1 MSFTQAAMAAVVTAA
16 VTAADNGTHNE
27 PNNPSDPI
35 KSTRNIYTQLVISSA
50 LGITAFLAFCLLR
63 PKWTELYAARR
74 RQRRAALH
82 LPELPDSFFGWIPVL
97 YRINEQQVLQSAG
110 LDAFVFLS
118 FLRFAIRFLSTV
130 FIFAVVV
137 LLPIHHSYTGKWGL
151 LDWDKDLDNNKDKK
165 KDFSKDPKYLS
176 AYVIFAY
183 IFSGLAVYMLL
194 QETKKIINIRQ
205 KYLGGQT
212 STTDRTIRLSGIPPE
227 LGTEEGIRKF
237 IEGLRIGKVES
248 ITLCR
253 NWSSLDHLI
262 EERVKVLRNLE
273 KAWVK
278 YLGYKRVKKAGDTLP
293 LRHQQPPNSTLFSED
308 DPLLSNEQEDS
319 YDHAGNRPTVRIWYG
334 RFKLQYRYVD
344 AIDYYEERLRRL
356 DEQIQDA
363 RQKEYPPTELA
374 FVTMKSIAAA
384 QMLVQAIL
392 DPHPM
397 QLLARL
403 APSPADVVWKNTYL
417 PRSRRMLQSWSVTIV
432 IGFLTVFWS
441 ALLFPIGT
449 LLQPET
455 LGKVFPR
462 LVEILKEHPLAMSL
476 VQTGLPTL
484 AFSLLTVAVP
494 YIYNWLSNHQG
505 MMSRGDIELS
515 VISKSFFFSFFNLF
529 VIFTVIGTATNFY
542 GLWEHLR
549 DRLKDAN
556 TIALALAKSL
566 EGLAPFYI
574 NLLILQGV
582 GLSPLRLLEFGSV
595 FMYPINFLSART
607 PRDFAELSAPPTFS
621 YGYSIPQT
629 ILILVICVVYSV
641 FPSSWLISF
650 FGLIY
655 FVLGH
660 FIYKYQLLYAMDH
673 RQHSTG
679 RAWPM
684 ICSRVLVG
692 LAVFQLAVA
701 GTLALKSV
709 ITLSLSVLP
718 LLGLTVWFSYYFTK
732 SYEPLTKFIAL
743 KSIYNDAVAT
753 SSGDLSPVDGNGGNN
768 SESASSTF
776 SPPLGLDRDSFPIR
790 LGPQVLGL
798 KLKKYI
804 NPSLI
809 LPLDSAW
816 LPGRNPMPELQ
827 EGFEY
832 YHQPSHG
839 YREARRDDED
849 LNNVAV

>member
-1 MSFTQAAMAAVVTAA
+1 MSLTRSAVAAA
-16 VTAADNGTHNE
+16 VTSVLAADNGTHDE
-27 PNNPSDPI
+27 PGPPMDPF
-35 KSTRNIYTQLVISSA
+35 KPQRSIYTQLVISLA

-82 LPELPDSFFGWIPVL
+82 LPELPDSFFGWIPIL
-97 YRINEQQVLQSAG
+97 YQITEEQVLQSAG

-118 FLRFAIRFLSTV
+118 FLRFGIRFLSTI

-151 LDWDKDLDNNKDKK
+151 LDWDKDIDDSKDGK

-176 AYVIFAY
+176 AYVIFTY
-183 IFSGLAVYMLL
+183 VFSGLAIYMLL

-227 LGTEEGIRKF
+227 LGSEESIREF
-237 IEGLRIGKVES
+237 IEGMRIGKVES

-253 NWSSLDHLI
+253 DWSSLDHLI
-262 EERVKVLRNLE
+262 EERLKVLRNLE

-308 DPLLSNEQEDS
+308 DERHRLLSENGQEDLHG
-319 YDHAGNRPTVRIWYG
+319 HAGERPMVRLWYG
-334 RFKLQYRYVD
+334 RLKLNYRKVD

-356 DEQIQDA
+356 DEQIQSA

-417 PRSRRMLQSWSVTIV
+417 PRSRRMFQSWSVTVV

-455 LGKVFPR
+455 LAKLSPR
-462 LVEILKEHPLAMSL
+462 LVEILKQHPLAMTL
-476 VQTGLPTL
+476 VSTGLPTL

-515 VISKSFFFSFFNLF
+515 VLSKSFFFSFFNLF

-549 DRLKDAN
+549 DTLRDAS
-556 TIALALAKSL
+556 TIASALAKSL

-574 NLLILQGV
+574 NLLILQGP

-595 FMYPINFLSART
+595 FMYPINFLTAKT

-641 FPSSWLISF
+641 FPSSWLICF

-655 FVLGH
+655 YALGH

-684 ICSRVLVG
+684 ICNRVLVG
-692 LAVFQLAVA
+692 VVVFQLAVA
-701 GTLALKSV
+701 GTLALRTA
-709 ITLSLSVLP
+709 ITLSVLIVP
-718 LLGLTVWFSYYFTK
+718 LLGATVWFSYFFTQ

-743 KSIYNDAVAT
+743 KSIYHDQP
-753 SSGDLSPVDGNGGNN
+753 SP
-768 SESASSTF
+768 SASPSPSSTI
-776 SPPLGLDRDSFPIR
+776 SPPLALDRDAFPIR
-790 LGPQVLGL
+790 LGGQVLGL
-798 KLKKYI
+798 KLKKYV
-804 NPSLI
+804 NPSFI

-832 YHQPSHG
+832 Y
-839 YREARRDDED
+839 ED
-849 LNNVAV
+849 PNSVAV

>member
-1 MSFTQAAMAAVVTAA
+1 
-16 VTAADNGTHNE
+16 
-27 PNNPSDPI
+27 
-35 KSTRNIYTQLVISSA
+35 
-50 LGITAFLAFCLLR
+50 
-63 PKWTELYAARR
+63 
-74 RQRRAALH
+74 
-82 LPELPDSFFGWIPVL
+82 
-97 YRINEQQVLQSAG
+97 
-110 LDAFVFLS
+110 
-118 FLRFAIRFLSTV
+118 
-130 FIFAVVV
+130 VVV

-151 LDWDKDLDNNKDKK
+151 LDWDKDLDNSKDKK

-176 AYVIFAY
+176 AYVVFAY

-227 LGTEEGIRKF
+227 MGTEESIRKF

-273 KAWVK
+273 KSWVK

-334 RFKLQYRYVD
+334 RFRLQYRNVD

-403 APSPADVVWKNTYL
+403 APSPADVVWKNTYM
-417 PRSRRMLQSWSVTIV
+417 PRSRRMLQSWSVTIA

-494 YIYNWLSNHQG
+494 YIYNWLANHQG
-505 MMSRGDIELS
+505 MISRGDIELS

-566 EGLAPFYI
+566 EGLAPFYT

-595 FMYPINFLSART
+595 LMYPINFLTART

-692 LAVFQLAVA
+692 LVVFQLAVA
-701 GTLALKSV
+701 GTLALRAA
-709 ITLSLSVLP
+709 ITLSLLAVP
-718 LLGLTVWFSYYFTK
+718 LLASTVWCSYYFTQF
-732 SYEPLTKFIAL
+732 YEPLTKFIAL
-743 KSIYNDAVAT
+743 KSIYNDAVAS
-753 SSGDLSPVDGNGGNN
+753 SSGDLSPVGEIGGNN

-776 SPPLGLDRDSFPIR
+776 SPPLGLDRDSLPVR
-790 LGPQVLGL
+790 VGNQVLGL
-798 KLKKYI
+798 KLRKYL

-809 LPLDSAW
+809 LPLESAW

-832 YHQPSHG
+832 FHVPSHG

-849 LNNVAV
+849 PNNVAV

>member
-1 MSFTQAAMAAVVTAA
+1 MSFTHSAIAAVVTTVAGP
-16 VTAADNGTHNE
+16 DNGTHDDE
-27 PNNPSDPI
+27 PGRNPGDPT
-35 KSTRNIYTQLVISSA
+35 SGQRDLYTQLVISLA
-50 LGITAFLAFCLLR
+50 LGIIAFLSFCLLR

-74 RQRRAALH
+74 RQRHAALH

-97 YRINEQQVLQSAG
+97 YRITEEQVLQSAG

-118 FLRFAIRFLSTV
+118 FFRFAIRFLSTV
-130 FIFAVVV
+130 LILAVVV
-137 LLPIHHSYTGKWGL
+137 LLPIHYSYTKKLGIP
-151 LDWDKDLDNNKDKK
+151 DWDKDIDTSKGGKK
-165 KDFSKDPKYLS
+165 KLVTDPTYLS
-176 AYVIFAY
+176 TYAIFTYV
-183 IFSGLAVYMLL
+183 FSGLAVYMLL
-194 QETKKIINIRQ
+194 QETKKIIHIRQ
-205 KYLGGQT
+205 NYLGGQT

-227 LGTEEGIRKF
+227 MGSEEKIREF

-253 NWSSLDHLI
+253 DWSALDRLI
-262 EERVKVLRNLE
+262 EERLKVLRNLE

-278 YLGYKRVKKAGDTLP
+278 YLGYKRVRKAGDALP

-308 DPLLSNEQEDS
+308 DERIRLLSESGHDDA
-319 YDHAGNRPTVRIWYG
+319 YDRAPTRPTVLIWYG
-334 RFKLQYRYVD
+334 PFKLRYRTID
-344 AIDYYEERLRRL
+344 AIDYYEERVRRL
-356 DEQIQDA
+356 DEQIQGA

-417 PRSRRMLQSWSVTIV
+417 SRSRRMLQSWSITV
-432 IGFLTVFWS
+432 IICFLTVFWTV
-441 ALLFPIGT
+441 LLVPVGS
-449 LLQPET
+449 LLQLET
-455 LGKVFPR
+455 LHKVLPHLADVLAR
-462 LVEILKEHPLAMSL
+462 HPLAKSL

-484 AFSLLTVAVP
+484 AISLLTVAVP
-494 YIYNWLSNHQG
+494 YLYSWFSNHQG

-549 DRLKDAN
+549 DTLKDAS
-556 TIALALAKSL
+556 TIASALASSL
-566 EGLAPFYI
+566 EGLTPFYI
-574 NLLILQGV
+574 NLIVLQGL
-582 GLSPLRLLEFGSV
+582 GLFPLRLLEFGSV
-595 FMYPINFLSART
+595 FMYPIHLLTART
-607 PRDFAELSAPPTFS
+607 PRDFAELSTPPTFS
-621 YGYSIPQT
+621 YALSIPQT

-641 FPSSWLISF
+641 FPSSWLICL
-650 FGLIY
+650 FGLVY
-655 FVLGH
+655 FTIGN

-684 ICSRVLVG
+684 ICNRFLVG
-692 LAVFQLAVA
+692 LVVFQLAMA
-701 GTLALKSV
+701 GTLALRTA
-709 ITLSLSVLP
+709 ITLSLLIVP
-718 LLGLTVWFSYYFTK
+718 LLGATVWFSYFFTQ

-743 KSIYNDAVAT
+743 KSIYRDQPNP
-753 SSGDLSPVDGNGGNN
+753 GDISP
-768 SESASSTF
+768 SPSSTF
-776 SPPLGLDRDSFPIR
+776 SPPLGLDRDIFPIR
-790 LGPQVLGL
+790 LGGQVLGL
-798 KLKKYI
+798 KLKKYV

-816 LPGRNPMPELQ
+816 LPGRNAMPELQ
-827 EGFEY
+827 QGFEY
-832 YHQPSHG
+832 Y
-839 YREARRDDED
+839 ED
-849 LNNVAV
+849 PNNVSV

>member
-1 MSFTQAAMAAVVTAA
+1 MSFTQSAMAVMVSTVTAA
-16 VTAADNGTHNE
+16 ENGTHDE
-27 PNNPSDPI
+27 PGNLGDPT
-35 KSTRNIYTQLVISSA
+35 KGQRSIYTQLVISMA
-50 LGITAFLAFCLLR
+50 LGITTFLAFCLLR

-97 YRINEQQVLQSAG
+97 YRINEEQVLQSAG

-130 FIFAVVV
+130 LFFAVVV
-137 LLPIHHSYTGKWGL
+137 LLPIHHRYTGKWGL
-151 LDWDKDLDNNKDKK
+151 LDWDKDIDTSKDKK
-165 KDFSKDPKYLS
+165 KDFSKDPMYLS
-176 AYVIFAY
+176 AYVIFTY
-183 IFSGLAVYMLL
+183 VFSGLAVYMLL
-194 QETKKIINIRQ
+194 KETKKIINIRQ
-205 KYLGGQT
+205 KYLGSQT

-227 LGTEEGIRKF
+227 LGSEESIREF
-237 IEGLRIGKVES
+237 IEGMRIGKVES
-248 ITLCR
+248 VTLCR

-262 EERVKVLRNLE
+262 EERLKVLRNLE
-273 KAWVK
+273 RAWVK

-293 LRHQQPPNSTLFSED
+293 LRHQQPPDSTLFSEED
-308 DPLLSNEQEDS
+308 ERSRLLLENGQEES

-334 RFKLQYRYVD
+334 RFKLKYRKVD

-374 FVTMKSIAAA
+374 FVTMKSTAAA

-403 APSPADVVWKNTYL
+403 APSPADVVWENTYM
-417 PRSRRMLQSWSVTIV
+417 PRSRRMLQSWSVTVV

-455 LGKVFPR
+455 LGKVLPR
-462 LVEILKEHPLAMSL
+462 LVEILKQHPLAMTL
-476 VQTGLPTL
+476 VSTGLPTL

-549 DRLKDAN
+549 DTLRDASS
-556 TIALALAKSL
+556 IASALAKSL

-574 NLLILQGV
+574 NLLILQGP

-595 FMYPINFLSART
+595 FMYPINFLAART

-641 FPSSWLISF
+641 FPSSWLICF

-684 ICSRVLVG
+684 ICNRVLVG
-692 LAVFQLAVA
+692 VVVFQLAVA
-701 GTLALKSV
+701 GTLALRTA
-709 ITLSLSVLP
+709 ITLSVLIVP
-718 LLGLTVWFSYYFTK
+718 LLGATVWFSYFFTQ

-743 KSIYNDAVAT
+743 KSIYRDQP
-753 SSGDLSPVDGNGGNN
+753 SSGDISP
-768 SESASSTF
+768 SSSSTF
-776 SPPLGLDRDSFPIR
+776 SPPFALDRDSFPIR
-790 LGPQVLGL
+790 LGGQVLGL
-798 KLKKYI
+798 KLKKYV

-809 LPLDSAW
+809 IPLDSAW

-832 YHQPSHG
+832 Y
-839 YREARRDDED
+839 ED
-849 LNNVAV
+849 SNNLSI

>member
-16 VTAADNGTHNE
+16 VTAADNGTHDE
-27 PNNPSDPI
+27 PDFDPT
-35 KSTRNIYTQLVISSA
+35 KKTRDIYTQLVISSA

-97 YRINEQQVLQSAG
+97 YRINEEQVLQSAG

-130 FIFAVVV
+130 FVFAVVV

-151 LDWDKDLDNNKDKK
+151 LDWDKDLDSSEDKK

-176 AYVIFAY
+176 AYVIFTY
-183 IFSGLAVYMLL
+183 VFSGLAVYMLL

-212 STTDRTIRLSGIPPE
+212 STTDRTIRLSGIPSE
-227 LGTEEGIRKF
+227 LATEESIREF

-262 EERVKVLRNLE
+262 EERVNVLRNLE

-293 LRHQQPPNSTLFSED
+293 LRHQQPPNTTLFSED
-308 DPLLSNEQEDS
+308 DPLLSNEQEDT

-334 RFKLQYRYVD
+334 RFKLQYRNVD
-344 AIDYYEERLRRL
+344 AIDYYEERLHRL
-356 DEQIQDA
+356 DEQIQNA

-397 QLLARL
+397 QLIARL
-403 APSPADVVWKNTYL
+403 APSPADVVWKNTYM
-417 PRSRRMLQSWSVTIV
+417 PRSRRMLQSWSVTVV

-455 LGKVFPR
+455 LGKVLPR

-549 DRLKDAN
+549 DRLKDTN

-566 EGLAPFYI
+566 EMLAPFYI

-595 FMYPINFLSART
+595 LMYPINFLTART

-655 FVLGH
+655 FALNH
-660 FIYKYQLLYAMDH
+660 LIYKYQLLYAMDH

-692 LAVFQLAVA
+692 LVVFQAAVA
-701 GTLALKSV
+701 GTLALRAA
-709 ITLSLSVLP
+709 ITLSLLVVP
-718 LLGLTVWFSYYFTK
+718 LLGTTVWWSYFFTREYHQLMK
-732 SYEPLTKFIAL
+732 YIAL
-743 KSIYNDAVAT
+743 RSIYCDHP
-753 SSGDLSPVDGNGGNN
+753 SSADEDVSSSP
-768 SESASSTF
+768 SQSSIF
-776 SPPLGLDRDSFPIR
+776 SPPLGLDRDTFPIR
-790 LGPQVLGL
+790 LGGQTLGL
-798 KLKKYI
+798 KLKRFA

-809 LPLDSAW
+809 LPLESAW
-816 LPGRNPMPELQ
+816 LPGRNPIPELQ
-827 EGFEY
+827 EGYEY
-832 YHQPSHG
+832 YHVPSHG
-839 YREARRDDED
+839 YGEPRRDDED
-849 LNNVAV
+849 PNNVAV